1 MGCRKLSLL
10 KIQPTDLR
18 ANNNTTKCN
27 PNAAT
32 FASLTFC
39 WCCKLWEILV
49 FCRPLI
55 IFSSVF
61 YPNLK
66 DRYGKVDGA
75 CKPTHYEGEW
85 GMYTLL
91 CWCSVITKIF
101 STANTGAQNC
111 KQLLD
116 AGNTL
121 SGWYMVYSVTGKP
134 VSVFCDMDTDG
145 GGWLVFQRRMDGSV
159 DFFREW
165 TAYKKGFGNKQ
176 SEFWLGN
183 DYIHSLTSAGSH
195 ELRID
200 LIDFEN
206 ASTFAKYASFN
217 VMGETEKYK
226 LILGDFTSGTAG
238 DSLSSQKNMMF
249 STKDQDN
256 DSSASFCASAYKGG
270 WWYSDCHFSNLNG
283 LYLRGSHESYA
294 NGINWRT
301 GKGYNYS
308 YKYCDMKFR
317 PV

>member
-1 MGCRKLSLL
+1 MVLVNAGQTALGLVVSFIIHTVTAGSCPEIHTVSLNDKDKLSILQGCPGYPGAQGL
-10 KIQPTDLR
+10 KGDAGTPGMKGSKGEPGAIGKSGAVGQKGEKGNSGDL
-18 ANNNTTKCN
+18 AQ
-27 PNAAT
+27 
-32 FASLTFC
+32 
-39 WCCKLWEILV
+39 
-49 FCRPLI
+49 
-55 IFSSVF
+55 
-61 YPNLK
+61 
-66 DRYGKVDGA
+66 
-75 CKPTHYEGEW
+75 
-85 GMYTLL
+85 
-91 CWCSVITKIF
+91 
-101 STANTGAQNC
+101 TGAQNC

>member
-1 MGCRKLSLL
+1 MKNDHFWVEFFFIVTLPVKIHTVSLNDKDKLSILQGCPGYPGAQGL
-10 KIQPTDLR
+10 KGDAGTPGMKGSKGEPGAI
-18 ANNNTTKCN
+18 
-27 PNAAT
+27 
-32 FASLTFC
+32 
-39 WCCKLWEILV
+39 
-49 FCRPLI
+49 
-55 IFSSVF
+55 
-61 YPNLK
+61 
-66 DRYGKVDGA
+66 GKSGVVGQKAD
-75 CKPTHYEGEW
+75 
-85 GMYTLL
+85 TLL